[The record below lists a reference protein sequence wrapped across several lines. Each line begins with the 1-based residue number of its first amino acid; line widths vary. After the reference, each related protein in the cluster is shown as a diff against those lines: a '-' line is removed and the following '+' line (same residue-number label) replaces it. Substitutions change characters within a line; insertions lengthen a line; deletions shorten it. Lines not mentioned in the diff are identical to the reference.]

1 MVGTLLA
8 FLSTIA
14 TARAA
19 YTDTR
24 FPTLI
29 HWLEDRG
36 AYLGPIELRRSGIGA
51 GSGAF
56 VTQDV
61 DENEVLFTVPTSACV
76 SLYDAC
82 GDREV
87 GETFARLASK
97 GQGGA
102 TVALAGFIAKEW
114 LCEGAEGKMW
124 GPYLQM
130 LPWDAEWPPEE
141 EQEQEHVLWWSEKQV
156 DSLYGSEAYGDA
168 VAIRD
173 EVALACKV
181 VKGLVGKSVRASYR
195 SRGDPIWKWIGSSA
209 DEDIDKATRGAFV
222 SILTRAFGQ
231 EDSED
236 EENRLVPLLDM
247 LQHDSEPNVRH
258 KTEVSESSG
267 DERVVVRARRP
278 LVAGEELLNFYGD
291 LPPSKFLSRFG
302 FVPGRSVGE
311 FISSIQQ

>member
-1 MVGTLLA
+1 M
-8 FLSTIA
+8 
-14 TARAA
+14 
-19 YTDTR
+19 
-24 FPTLI
+24 
-29 HWLEDRG
+29 
-36 AYLGPIELRRSGIGA
+36 
-51 GSGAF
+51 
-56 VTQDV
+56 TQDV
-61 DENEVLFTVPTSACV
+61 DENEPLSQRRPASPCTT
-76 SLYDAC
+76 LQ
-82 GDREV
+82 REV
-87 GETFARLASK
+87 GETFARLASRA
-97 GQGGA
+97 GRCYGCACRFHRQG
-102 TVALAGFIAKEW
+102 VALRGRRGK
-114 LCEGAEGKMW
+114 CGARTCRCC
-124 GPYLQM
+124 Q
-130 LPWDAEWPPEE
+130 AEWPPEE
-141 EQEQEHVLWWSEKQV
+141 EQEQEQVQKV